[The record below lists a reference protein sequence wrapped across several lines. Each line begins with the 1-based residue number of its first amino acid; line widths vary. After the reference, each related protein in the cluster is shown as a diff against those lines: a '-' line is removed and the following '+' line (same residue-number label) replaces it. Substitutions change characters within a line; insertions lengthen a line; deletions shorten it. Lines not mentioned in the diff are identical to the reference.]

1 MTSFSEVTELP
12 GAPFPAHAFS
22 MLQTRYAFAR
32 AHCPAGSDVLE
43 IGCGG
48 GAGLGYLAAHGARVT
63 GVDIDEAILDHPRRH
78 YTGRDGI
85 TVRQADAEALPFED
99 ASFDT
104 VLIFEAIYYF
114 PDFPKVLAEC
124 KRILRPGGTL
134 LLVTVNPEWPA
145 FNPSPHSVAYYPAA
159 TLDATLRAAGYT
171 PTFQAGFPDDE
182 GGFVRK
188 MVSLLK
194 RVAVRC
200 RLMPKTM
207 RGKVLLKRIFFGT
220 LQPYPHELADGMGT
234 IEPLVDIDPQA
245 PCTRYINL
253 YVTARAES

>member
-1 MTSFSEVTELP
+1 MTQFSDVTELP

-32 AHCPAGSDVLE
+32 AHCPAGKNVLE

-48 GAGLGYLAAHGARVT
+48 GAGLGYLAANGAHVT
-63 GVDIDEAILDHPRRH
+63 GIDIDEAILEYPRRH
-78 YTGRDGI
+78 YDNHGTI
-85 TVRQADAEALPFED
+85 QVQQANAEKLPFED

-104 VLIFEAIYYF
+104 ILIFEALYYF
-114 PDFPKVLAEC
+114 PDFRQVLTEC
-124 KRILRPGGTL
+124 RRILRPGGTL

-145 FNPSPHSVAYYPAA
+145 FNPSPHSVSYYSASK
-159 TLDATLRAAGYT
+159 LDTILRECGYA
-171 PTFQAGFPDDE
+171 PSFQAGFPDDE

-188 MVSLLK
+188 MIGLIK
-194 RVAVRC
+194 RCAVRC
-200 RLMPKTM
+200 GLMPRTM
-207 RGKVLLKRIFFGT
+207 RGKVLLKRIFFGR
-220 LQPYPHELADGMGT
+220 LQPYPHELTDGMGAV
-234 IEPLVDIDPQA
+234 EPLVDIDPQT